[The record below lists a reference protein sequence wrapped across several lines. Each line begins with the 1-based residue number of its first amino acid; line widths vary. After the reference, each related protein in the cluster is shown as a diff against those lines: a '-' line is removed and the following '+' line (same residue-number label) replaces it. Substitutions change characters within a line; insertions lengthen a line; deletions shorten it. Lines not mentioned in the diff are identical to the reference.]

1 LSIQWFSKPERL
13 PSNRM
18 GHPPHFQ
25 KITSKLKRW
34 KCVRGIVIT
43 RLQRYPFLLS
53 VLVGRCPTLI

>member
-1 LSIQWFSKPERL
+1 LSKERFSKPERL

-34 KCVRGIVIT
+34 KCESRIVIT
-43 RLQRYPFLLS
+43 RLQRCLFLLS